1 MNKRKAFT
9 MSLIAIISLSFLFF
23 DFDATANHAYT
34 FAVGGPVI
42 EDDEYWKPAYPD
54 YALSGMPD
62 FDQKQ
67 NGWFDPTTGR
77 WTYCGPVAIA
87 NSLWW
92 LDSKFE
98 PGTVPP
104 PAVSD
109 GFGLVTAYGFWDD
122 HDVNNVV
129 PFVND
134 LAVYMNTNPQLGTE
148 VHAMKQGIDQYL
160 TTKGMHGYFY
170 IHLMK
175 QPTFQEVEMEVERC
189 QDVVLLLGFWQE
201 DPPGSGMWWR
211 TGGHYVTVAGIDS
224 SALWVALSD
233 PYIDAFEAG
242 LVPGRSPVPH
252 PFPHPPE
259 VHNDAQF
266 VSHDMYWAAMPSP
279 SPSGLW
285 GFPDYNQWILPPDLF
300 YNFERQ
306 NCPVEFIQQQM
317 PFNPQL
323 LVYTEVEYAVVTS
336 PWYAKGQYPD
346 YAPSGMPDFDQKQDA
361 WQNPWPPNPGSWSY
375 CGPTSVANSLW
386 WFDSKY
392 EPNPMPPPT
401 YNDGFPLV
409 TTYGFWDDHDPQN
422 VPPLIMDLA
431 WYMDTDGQR
440 TGFPHCGTDVFDMQA
455 GIAHY
460 LSDKGVN
467 PLGDASGDGVVDI
480 TDVNIV
486 VAAMGSVPGDPNW
499 DLRADVVHDNIINMA
514 DLTLVNA
521 HLGEN
526 WGKFYEKTTWMPD
539 YGYLAHQ
546 IKMCED
552 VILLLGFWQEVE
564 PGYFMRIGGHF
575 VTAHGIDEADMMVA
589 ISDPFQDN
597 AEQGGQG
604 RVIPPPPHN
613 HPPLPPDTVH
623 NDAAYVSHDYYNIA
637 LSPSP
642 GGIWGLPDYNWMP
655 IINNAW
661 GQNTPLNFT
670 GPQEPW
676 MGFPVYVEIEYAV
689 IVSCRGPMVAAGSED
704 GNVYAFDYMGNLL
717 WTYYTGAPV
726 VSVAMSERGEYVV
739 AGSLNNGLFVFDTA
753 GNLLWSQPIPI
764 AESYDGDW
772 RGSDSK
778 TVGISADGSYIV
790 AATWGGIFLYD
801 NLGNQIWLYSG
812 VMRPEETCVE
822 ISPDGRYIV
831 CTNYLN
837 GEIHFF
843 SHLRDGIAGWSPAD
857 ASPLWTKQKGGWF
870 FNWVAID
877 GCGRYV
883 AFSADADGD
892 LFEEVY
898 LFNRAGTQVWGWEF
912 DRTGYVR
919 VDMPWDGKSVVAVN
933 ADPTDLQ
940 GAQLVYFD
948 DMKNGIAGWQAADG
962 TPQWIFV
969 PTPDAGG
976 NDLYSVAMSP
986 DGKVIATGPATTNIY
1001 LLSNSGAQI
1010 QTLADGVVNALDL
1023 TFTGEYG
1030 VAGDRVEPALTGTVH
1045 FFTKTRSTILWSF
1058 TTPGKINSVAI
1069 QKIYPCMFP
1078 YPNHDIAITNVESRK
1093 TVICK
1098 GFCTMVNVTVT
1109 NEGSFTE
1116 TFDIELYAQRYS
1128 YHNSTYIAG
1137 PTVLVNSSLAVMLNP
1152 GETKIFSLLWNTTT
1166 TGSPKGNYTLTA
1178 LVSIVEE
1185 EIDIYDNSYTLS
1197 RDYSHTCSW
1206 ISIVQIGDVTGPTSG
1221 VPDGVVD
1228 MRDIYGLV
1236 LKYMR
1241 PDRYEVDWDTN
1252 CDGIIDMK
1260 DIYATVLNYM
1270 KPDP

>member
-1 MNKRKAFT
+1 
-9 MSLIAIISLSFLFF
+9 
-23 DFDATANHAYT
+23 
-34 FAVGGPVI
+34 
-42 EDDEYWKPAYPD
+42 
-54 YALSGMPD
+54 MPD

-67 NGWFDPTTGR
+67 NGWFDPVSGK
-77 WTYCGPVAIA
+77 WTFCGPVAVA

-92 LDSKFE
+92 LDSEFE
-98 PGTVPP
+98 PSTVPP
-104 PAVSD
+104 PTVSD
-109 GFGLVTAYGFWDD
+109 GFGLVTPYGFWDD
-122 HDVNNVV
+122 HDANNLQ
-129 PFVND
+129 PLVND
-134 LAVYMNTNPQLGTE
+134 LAGYMRTNPSFGTE
-148 VHAMKQGIDQYL
+148 VHNMKQGIDQYL
-160 TTKGMHGYFY
+160 AAKGMNAYFY
-170 IHLMK
+170 THLYK
-175 QPTFQEVEMEVERC
+175 QPTFWEVEVEVEKC

-201 DPPGSGMWWR
+201 DPPGSGIWWR

-224 SALWVALSD
+224 SVFWVALSD

-252 PFPHPPE
+252 PYPHPPE
-259 VHNDAQF
+259 VHNDAQL
-266 VSHDMYWAAMPSP
+266 VSHDIYWAAMPSP
-279 SPSGLW
+279 SPGGLW

-300 YNFERQ
+300 YNFEMQ
-306 NCPVEFIQQQM
+306 NCPVEFIQQQI

-323 LVYTEVEYAVVTS
+323 PVYTEVEYAVVTS

-392 EPNPMPPPT
+392 EPNPIPPPT

-422 VPPLIMDLA
+422 APPLIMDLA

-467 PLGDASGDGVVDI
+467 PLGDASGDGIVDF

-486 VAAMGSVPGDPNW
+486 TAAMGSVPGDPNW

-575 VTAHGIDEADMMVA
+575 VTAHGIDEADMIVA

-604 RVIPPPPHN
+604 RAIPPPPHN

-623 NDAAYVSHDYYNIA
+623 NNATYVSHDYYNIA
-637 LSPSP
+637 PSPSP

-661 GQNTPLNFT
+661 GQNTPHNFT

-704 GNVYAFDYMGNLL
+704 GNVYAFDHMGNLL

-790 AATWGGIFLYD
+790 AATWGGVFLYD
-801 NLGNQIWLYSG
+801 NSGIQIWLYSG

-843 SHLRDGIAGWSPAD
+843 SHLRNSIPGWQPDDG
-857 ASPLWTKQKGGWF
+857 SPLWTRQIGGWF

-892 LFEEVY
+892 GFEEVY
-898 LFNRAGTQVWGWEF
+898 LFNRAGTQVWSWEF
-912 DRTGYVR
+912 DRIGFVR

-948 DMKNGIAGWQAADG
+948 DMKNGIARWQAADG
-962 TPQWIFV
+962 NPQWIFV

-976 NDLYSVAMSP
+976 NDLYSVVTSP

-1069 QKIYPCMFP
+1069 QKKYPCLEPFP
-1078 YPNHDIAITNVESRK
+1078 YHDVDITKVIRYTTSDGKVKRYVCQGQPANAINITLSNHGDFTETVEVTLYAYSASNN
-1093 TVICK
+1093 TIVVA
-1098 GFCTMVNVTVT
+1098 GNVTVT
-1109 NEGSFTE
+1109 IAPGTSPVVSITW
-1116 TFDIELYAQRYS
+1116 
-1128 YHNSTYIAG
+1128 NSTNVPYY
-1137 PTVLVNSSLAVMLNP
+1137 
-1152 GETKIFSLLWNTTT
+1152 
-1166 TGSPKGNYTLTA
+1166 GNYTLYATIGPA
-1178 LVSIVEE
+1178 QD
-1185 EIDIYDNSYTLS
+1185 EINVADNEFIDS
-1197 RDYSHTCSW
+1197 
-1206 ISIVQIGDVTGPTSG
+1206 
-1221 VPDGVVD
+1221 
-1228 MRDIYGLV
+1228 GLV
-1236 LKYMR
+1236 ITGVGDINGDRKCDLKDVYAVAKAYGSYAGW
-1241 PDRYEVDWDTN
+1241 PKYDPN
-1252 CDGIIDMK
+1252 CDINCDYKIDLK
-1260 DIYATVLNYM
+1260 DYYITTKNYG
-1270 KPDP
+1270 KVYN